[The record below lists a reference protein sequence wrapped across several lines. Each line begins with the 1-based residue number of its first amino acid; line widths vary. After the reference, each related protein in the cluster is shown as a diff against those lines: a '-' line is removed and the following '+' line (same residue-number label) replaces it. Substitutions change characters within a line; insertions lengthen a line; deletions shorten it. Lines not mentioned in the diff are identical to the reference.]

1 MPTADWIR
9 LLSLSLL
16 WGGSFFFVQVAVG
29 VLPALSVVLA
39 RVALGALILGLAL
52 RLLGVALPRGLA
64 AWRAL
69 LVMGLLNN
77 AVPFTLFAVA
87 QGRIDSALAAILNAT
102 TPLFGVVVAHLAL
115 ADERMTPA
123 RAAGVVLGFL
133 GVVAMLAGSGAW
145 AGGTLAAQ
153 LACLAA
159 AFSYAL
165 AGVWGRRFRAM
176 GIAPSAAAL
185 GQLVCATVLI
195 LPLALAIDRP
205 WTLPLPP
212 PQVLAALLGLA
223 ALSTALAYLLYF
235 RLLGSAGAVNLLLVT
250 FLIPVSAMALGVAVL
265 GETVLPRHLAGLGL
279 IALGLAVLDGRLFRR
294 R

>member
-52 RLLGVALPRGLA
+52 RLLGVGLPRGLA